1 MLPARTARLL
11 QCLCLLHADV
21 GGAFQNANLAYPAG
35 RRKVLT
41 TQRQFRTTDARLQQG
56 SSRDA
61 RQWLWP
67 QPEGNDDESAVQSP
81 NTQQLFRHRFVVAK
95 DFCIR
100 MPLDAASLLRSCTM
114 DSHLSTCIE
123 LQLEA
128 FRPINKVQWSPD
140 ATRMLRMP
148 NAGGSSL
155 ASEALAFEMLARA
168 FGASLERTELE
179 LKYRQGS
186 QLTDFAIEVFG
197 GYPLGVSVTRAYV
210 WHQPR
215 TYTRGDGK
223 MLPAGLE
230 IADARRLLIK
240 KLSASAQLPL
250 PPHLPLPPLPPLPP
264 WLPLPP
270 LPHLA
275 LAWPAHAC
283 LRPVLTAPP
292 CVRAVQSTRRAAM
305 CKTTRGASSCS
316 SCSPSLMATRHC
328 SSASTPNCR
337 PSCVRIR
344 CCS

>member
-1 MLPARTARLL
+1 MDALLCVKLPRRRLKSRLHPATMRPILTARLL
-11 QCLCLLHADV
+11 QGLCLLHADV
-21 GGAFQNANLAYPAG
+21 GGAFQNANLAYLAG

-41 TQRQFRTTDARLQQG
+41 TQRQFRTTDARLQG

-197 GYPLGVSVTRAYV
+197 GYHLGVSVTRAYV

-240 KLSASAQLPL
+240 KLSASA
-250 PPHLPLPPLPPLPP
+250 
-264 WLPLPP
+264 
-270 LPHLA
+270 
-275 LAWPAHAC
+275 
-283 LRPVLTAPP
+283 
-292 CVRAVQSTRRAAM
+292 
-305 CKTTRGASSCS
+305 
-316 SCSPSLMATRHC
+316 
-328 SSASTPNCR
+328 
-337 PSCVRIR
+337 
-344 CCS
+344 

>member
-1 MLPARTARLL
+1 MHIPCA
-11 QCLCLLHADV
+11 C
-21 GGAFQNANLAYPAG
+21 
-35 RRKVLT
+35 
-41 TQRQFRTTDARLQQG
+41 
-56 SSRDA
+56 
-61 RQWLWP
+61 
-67 QPEGNDDESAVQSP
+67 E
-81 NTQQLFRHRFVVAK
+81 
-95 DFCIR
+95 
-100 MPLDAASLLRSCTM
+100 AA
-114 DSHLSTCIE
+114 
-123 LQLEA
+123 EA

-240 KLSASAQLPL
+240 KLSASA
-250 PPHLPLPPLPPLPP
+250 
-264 WLPLPP
+264 
-270 LPHLA
+270 
-275 LAWPAHAC
+275 
-283 LRPVLTAPP
+283 
-292 CVRAVQSTRRAAM
+292 
-305 CKTTRGASSCS
+305 
-316 SCSPSLMATRHC
+316 
-328 SSASTPNCR
+328 
-337 PSCVRIR
+337 
-344 CCS
+344 